1 MLYYIYQCPFYHVIK
16 IIYVSNLVM
25 YQTCFKSPLN
35 LFFNISFFSNLTVSV
50 GRLPS
55 KVPPYL
61 CVLRPPSN
69 MCLVVINIFQ
79 LVVRNILYI
88 YCAPRVQGMKSSSD
102 IFLDPPATFFLA
114 MIKEKI
120 LFLSINY

>member
-1 MLYYIYQCPFYHVIK
+1 MPILPCYQNNLCLKFG
-16 IIYVSNLVM
+16 YVSNLF
-25 YQTCFKSPLN
+25 QKS
-35 LFFNISFFSNLTVSV
+35 IKSFFQYYIFQQSYNLTVSV

-61 CVLRPPSN
+61 CVLWPPSN

-102 IFLDPPATFFLA
+102 IFLDPPATLFLA
-114 MIKEKI
+114 MI
-120 LFLSINY
+120 